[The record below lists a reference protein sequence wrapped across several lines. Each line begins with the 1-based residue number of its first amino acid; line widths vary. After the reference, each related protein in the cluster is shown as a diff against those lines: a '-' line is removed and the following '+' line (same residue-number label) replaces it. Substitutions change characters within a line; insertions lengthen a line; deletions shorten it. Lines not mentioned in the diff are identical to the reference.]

1 MKTLKVITIVFVSL
15 GLIIAAVPEDTT
27 HPYKLSAEELLI
39 EANSKAQYF
48 SPEEVAD
55 LLIQKDPSIQLIDV
69 RDQDEYEKFSLPGS
83 INIPLTNLLA
93 EEWRDFIDQD
103 IRMNIFYSNGTVKA
117 NEAWIITR
125 QLGYKNN
132 YVLEGGLNYWAEV
145 IMNPS
150 APESTSPDEEFA
162 RYDFRRGA
170 GMALGSGEM
179 QALSS
184 TSSKPKPV
192 IATRPKKE
200 RAAGGC

>member
-1 MKTLKVITIVFVSL
+1 MKTLKVIAIVFVGL
-15 GLIIAAVPEDTT
+15 GLIIAAVPENTT
-27 HPYKLSAEELLI
+27 HPYKLSVEELL
-39 EANSKAQYF
+39 AMVNSKEQYF

-69 RDQDEYEKFSLPGS
+69 RDQDEYEKFSLPGA
-83 INIPLTNLLA
+83 INIPLTNLLS
-93 EEWRDFIDQD
+93 EEWRGYIDQD

-117 NEAWIITR
+117 NEAWIISR

-145 IMNPS
+145 IMNPP

-170 GMALGSGEM
+170 GMALGNGEM
-179 QALSS
+179 QALSGS
-184 TSSKPKPV
+184 SSKPKPV
-192 IATRPKKE
+192 IAPRPKKE